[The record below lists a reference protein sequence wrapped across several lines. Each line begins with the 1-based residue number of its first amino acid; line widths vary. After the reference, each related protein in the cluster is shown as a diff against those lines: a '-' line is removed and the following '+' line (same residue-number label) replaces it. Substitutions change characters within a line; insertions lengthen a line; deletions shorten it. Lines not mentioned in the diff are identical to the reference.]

1 MIQFT
6 ITDSDMIILN
16 SVESYIKSRNI
27 PPYISPQEKLMV
39 TQQSRDVLYSDIV
52 RRVPRVAGYL
62 LQADMETD
70 TKAQGLNMSLERH
83 ALDPVFI
90 DLLMQYLTREN
101 DPDANTVTGAYLARV
116 ANRWI
121 EQNVNKTTKTPPPP
135 VPASKKGDK
144 STPPSATSESS
155 NDSKDPIAPI
165 KHILYAVECLL
176 GNIMRIVSIKCTD
189 LNEKQSMAIAACL
202 GTNNKDT
209 IRELISSDLPITADI
224 LDVYENPSNVIKA
237 SLLLDK
243 TEIPTNLTKNQT
255 AFVDS
260 LKRWVYKRLNDLN
273 TQAIFQFL
281 VATYGFASGID
292 VSTKFIN
299 PKDCGTQYSQ
309 LLTVAKQMINN
320 K

>member
-1 MIQFT
+1 MIPNT

-27 PPYISPQEKLMV
+27 PMYISPQEKLMV
-39 TQQSRDVLYSDIV
+39 TQQARDALYSDIV

-62 LQADMETD
+62 LHADMETD
-70 TKAQGLNMSLERH
+70 TKAQGLNMSLEKH
-83 ALDPVFI
+83 ALDPIFI
-90 DLLMQYLTREN
+90 DMLMQYLTREN
-101 DPDANTVTGAYLARV
+101 NAEDNTTTGAYLAKI

-121 EQNVNKTTKTPPPP
+121 EQNVDKEPEKPKKGDKTPPPP
-135 VPASKKGDK
+135 PTTEK
-144 STPPSATSESS
+144 T
-155 NDSKDPIAPI
+155 DPIAPI
-165 KHILYAVECLL
+165 KHIFYAVECLL
-176 GNIMRIVSIKCTD
+176 GNMMRLISIKCCD
-189 LNEKQSMAIAACL
+189 LNEKQAMAVAACL
-202 GTNNKDT
+202 ATNNQDT
-209 IRELISSDLPITADI
+209 IKELISSDLPITADI
-224 LDVYENPSNVIKA
+224 LNVYENPSNVIKA
-237 SLLLDK
+237 SLLLEK
-243 TEIPTNLTKNQT
+243 TEVPATLSKNQT

-281 VATYGFASGID
+281 VATYGFASGVD

-299 PKDCGTQYSQ
+299 PKECGTQYSS

>member
-1 MIQFT
+1 MVPNT

-39 TQQSRDVLYSDIV
+39 TQQARDTLYSDIV

-70 TKAQGLNMSLERH
+70 TKAQGLNMSLEKH

-90 DLLMQYLTREN
+90 DLLMQYLAREN
-101 DPDANTVTGAYLARV
+101 NAENNTVTGAYLAKI

-121 EQNVNKTTKTPPPP
+121 EQNVSKETEKPTKKGDKTPPPP
-135 VPASKKGDK
+135 PATDN
-144 STPPSATSESS
+144 A
-155 NDSKDPIAPI
+155 DPIAPI
-165 KHILYAVECLL
+165 KHIFYAVECLL
-176 GNIMRIVSIKCTD
+176 GNMMRIITIKCCD
-189 LNEKQSMAIAACL
+189 LNDKQAMAVAACL
-202 GTNNKDT
+202 ATNNQET
-209 IRELISSDLPITADI
+209 IKELISSDLPITADI
-224 LDVYENPSNVIKA
+224 LDVYENPSNVIRSA
-237 SLLLDK
+237 LLLEK
-243 TEIPTNLTKNQT
+243 TEIPATLNKNQT

-281 VATYGFASGID
+281 VATYGFASGVD

-299 PKDCGTQYSQ
+299 PKECGTMYSS